1 MHPVDFILI
10 PLFQGM
16 ETLRKKT
23 PKPYNLFLYTY
34 MPIIMKL
41 GLISFNLHVYAPF
54 HYVSMASFQG
64 METLRQKPQ

>member
-1 MHPVDFILI
+1 
-10 PLFQGM
+10 M
-16 ETLRKKT
+16 ETLRKKKQT
-23 PKPYNLFLYTY
+23 LQPFSVYNVHA
-34 MPIIMKL
+34 IIMKL